1 MDDMQAYRVRKSL
14 GLVAAAAVAVLVV
27 GLAST
32 SRAQD
37 CNGALNITIPS
48 PMAVPPTG
56 PYLNVGD
63 STTVK
68 LNLGSGTISGGTE
81 ITLRH
86 LRYELDCN
94 HLFALGVPCTDQG
107 TIMSYDFTQTVAS
120 GGALVQ
126 CQGRTWT
133 ATAGSSANEVIFTPD
148 TPIVLPPEQS
158 ASPTLN
164 NCFIS
169 FQVKLEN
176 LESTSGPDADDTPQ
190 KVEVVA
196 GFSTVIADGHADAE
210 CDNGGASG
218 VSQSSGIFICP
229 SCTVDQCNLGCDTTT
244 GTCKPADV
252 STPCGDTDGNTC
264 TTAGCELSSGVG
276 VCVQTHLF
284 AENSTPCADSD
295 GNACTTAGCNGQGV
309 CDQNHGSKVCPPA
322 DECNQGC
329 DTTSGQ
335 CTPQASTPCTD
346 TDGNTCTTAGCEV
359 STTNAELGVCVQT
372 HLFASNSTPCA
383 DSDNNACTTAGC
395 DGQGVCD
402 QNHSGKVCPP
412 ADECNGGC
420 DTTSGLC
427 TPQASTP
434 CTDSDGNA
442 CTTAGCDGQGV
453 CDQNHSSKVCP
464 GADQCNGGCDT
475 TSGKCTPQ
483 TSTPCTDTD
492 GNTCTTAG
500 CEVSGANPELGVCV
514 QTHLFA
520 SNSTP
525 CADSDNNPCT
535 TAGCNGQG
543 VCEQNHSSKV
553 CPGADQCNKGCDT
566 TSGKCT
572 PQTSTPC
579 TDTDGNTCTTAGC
592 EVSGANPE
600 LGVCVQTHLFA
611 SNSTPCADSDG
622 NACTTAG
629 CNGQGVCDQNH
640 GSKVCPP
647 ADQCNKGCDTT
658 SGLCTPQAS
667 TPCTDTDGNTC
678 TTAGCEIS
686 TTNAE
691 LGVCVQTHLFASNS
705 TPCADSDGNACTTAG
720 CNGQG
725 VCDQNHSSKVCH
737 GA

>member
-1 MDDMQAYRVRKSL
+1 MRAYRVRKSL
-14 GLVAAAAVAVLVV
+14 RLVAAAAAAVLVV
-27 GLAST
+27 GLASPA
-32 SRAQD
+32 RAQD

-56 PYLNVGD
+56 PFLNVGD

-81 ITLRH
+81 ITLRR

-94 HLFALGVPCTDQG
+94 HSFALGVPCTDQG

-169 FQVKLEN
+169 FQVKLES
-176 LESTSGPDADDTPQ
+176 LEPSSGPNSDDTPE

-196 GFSTVIADGHADAE
+196 GFSTVLTSGHADAE

-218 VSQSSGIFICP
+218 VSQSSGIFTCP

-244 GTCKPADV
+244 GTCTPQQA
-252 STPCGDTDGNTC
+252 STPCGDTGGNGC

-284 AENSTPCADSD
+284 AENSTPCADTD

-309 CDQNHGSKVCPPA
+309 CDQNHSAKVCPPA

-335 CTPQASTPCTD
+335 CTPQ
-346 TDGNTCTTAGCEV
+346 
-359 STTNAELGVCVQT
+359 
-372 HLFASNSTPCA
+372 
-383 DSDNNACTTAGC
+383 
-395 DGQGVCD
+395 
-402 QNHSGKVCPP
+402 
-412 ADECNGGC
+412 
-420 DTTSGLC
+420 
-427 TPQASTP
+427 
-434 CTDSDGNA
+434 
-442 CTTAGCDGQGV
+442 
-453 CDQNHSSKVCP
+453 
-464 GADQCNGGCDT
+464 
-475 TSGKCTPQ
+475 

-500 CEVSGANPELGVCV
+500 CEASGPVGVCV
-514 QTHLFA
+514 QTHMFA

-525 CADSDNNPCT
+525 CADT
-535 TAGCNGQG
+535 
-543 VCEQNHSSKV
+543 
-553 CPGADQCNKGCDT
+553 
-566 TSGKCT
+566 
-572 PQTSTPC
+572 
-579 TDTDGNTCTTAGC
+579 
-592 EVSGANPE
+592 
-600 LGVCVQTHLFA
+600 
-611 SNSTPCADSDG
+611 DG

-629 CNGQGVCDQNH
+629 CDGQGVCDQSH
-640 GSKVCPP
+640 MMCTL
-647 ADQCNKGCDTT
+647 GCFTRT
-658 SGLCTPQAS
+658 PGFWALHPSVTQAVLGSGLPSC
-667 TPCTDTDGNTC
+667 GLVVN
-678 TTAGCEIS
+678 TTAS
-686 TTNAE
+686 A
-691 LGVCVQTHLFASNS
+691 
-705 TPCADSDGNACTTAG
+705 TPVS
-720 CNGQG
+720 
-725 VCDQNHSSKVCH
+725 VSV
-737 GA
+737 

>member
-1 MDDMQAYRVRKSL
+1 MQAHRVGQSL
-14 GLVAAAAVAVLVV
+14 GLVAGTAAALVLVV
-27 GLAST
+27 GFAAT
-32 SRAQD
+32 AHAQD

-68 LNLGSGTISGGTE
+68 LNLGSGTISGGTA
-81 ITLRH
+81 ITIRH

-120 GGALVQ
+120 AGALAQ
-126 CQGRTWT
+126 CQGLTWT
-133 ATAGSSANEVIFTPD
+133 ATAGSSANEVIFTPS
-148 TPIVLPPEQS
+148 TPIVLGPEVS
-158 ASPTLN
+158 ASPILN

-169 FQVKLEN
+169 FQVKLES
-176 LESTSGPDADDTPQ
+176 LEPTSGPDSDDTPQ

-196 GFSTVIADGHADAE
+196 GFSTVIANGHADAE

-229 SCTVDQCNLGCDTTT
+229 SCTVDECNLGCDTTT
-244 GTCKPADV
+244 GTCTPQQV
-252 STPCGDTDGNTC
+252 STPCADTDGNTC
-264 TTAGCELSSGVG
+264 TTAGCELSEVPGVTNPAAAASSVG

-295 GNACTTAGCNGQGV
+295 GNACTTAGCDGQGV

-383 DSDNNACTTAGC
+383 DSDGNAWTTAGC
-395 DGQGVCD
+395 NGQGVCD
-402 QNHSGKVCPP
+402 QNHG
-412 ADECNGGC
+412 
-420 DTTSGLC
+420 
-427 TPQASTP
+427 
-434 CTDSDGNA
+434 
-442 CTTAGCDGQGV
+442 
-453 CDQNHSSKVCP
+453 SKVCP
-464 GADQCNGGCDT
+464 GADQCNKGCDT
-475 TSGKCTPQ
+475 TSGLCTPQ

-520 SNSTP
+520 ENSTP
-525 CADSDNNPCT
+525 CADSDGNACT

-543 VCEQNHSSKV
+543 VCDQNHSSKV

-566 TSGKCT
+566 TSGLCT

-611 SNSTPCADSDG
+611 ENSTPCADSDG
-622 NACTTAG
+622 NA
-629 CNGQGVCDQNH
+629 
-640 GSKVCPP
+640 
-647 ADQCNKGCDTT
+647 
-658 SGLCTPQAS
+658 
-667 TPCTDTDGNTC
+667 
-678 TTAGCEIS
+678 
-686 TTNAE
+686 
-691 LGVCVQTHLFASNS
+691 
-705 TPCADSDGNACTTAG
+705 
-720 CNGQG
+720 
-725 VCDQNHSSKVCH
+725 
-737 GA
+737 

>member
-1 MDDMQAYRVRKSL
+1 MRAYRVRKSL
-14 GLVAAAAVAVLVV
+14 RLVAAAAAAVLVV

-48 PMAVPPTG
+48 PKAVPPTG

-68 LNLGSGTISGGTE
+68 LNLGSGSITGGTQ
-81 ITLRH
+81 ITLRR

-133 ATAGSSANEVIFTPD
+133 ATAGGSANEVVFTPD

-169 FQVKLEN
+169 FQVKLES
-176 LESTSGPDADDTPQ
+176 LEPSSGPNSDDTPE

-196 GFSTVIADGHADAE
+196 GFSTVLSGGHADAE

-218 VSQSSGIFICP
+218 VSQSSGIFTCP

-244 GTCKPADV
+244 GTCTPQQA
-252 STPCGDTDGNTC
+252 STPCADTDGNGC

-284 AENSTPCADSD
+284 AENSTPCADTD

-309 CDQNHGSKVCPPA
+309 CDQNHSAKVCPGV
-322 DECNQGC
+322 DECNKGC

-335 CTPQASTPCTD
+335 CTPQT
-346 TDGNTCTTAGCEV
+346 
-359 STTNAELGVCVQT
+359 
-372 HLFASNSTPCA
+372 
-383 DSDNNACTTAGC
+383 
-395 DGQGVCD
+395 
-402 QNHSGKVCPP
+402 
-412 ADECNGGC
+412 
-420 DTTSGLC
+420 
-427 TPQASTP
+427 STP
-434 CTDSDGNA
+434 CTDS
-442 CTTAGCDGQGV
+442 
-453 CDQNHSSKVCP
+453 
-464 GADQCNGGCDT
+464 
-475 TSGKCTPQ
+475 
-483 TSTPCTDTD
+483 D

-500 CEVSGANPELGVCV
+500 CEVSG
-514 QTHLFA
+514 T
-520 SNSTP
+520 
-525 CADSDNNPCT
+525 
-535 TAGCNGQG
+535 
-543 VCEQNHSSKV
+543 
-553 CPGADQCNKGCDT
+553 
-566 TSGKCT
+566 
-572 PQTSTPC
+572 
-579 TDTDGNTCTTAGC
+579 
-592 EVSGANPE
+592 NPE

-640 GSKVCPP
+640 STKVCPGV
-647 ADQCNKGCDTT
+647 DECNKGCDTT
-658 SGLCTPQAS
+658 SGQCTPQTS
-667 TPCTDTDGNTC
+667 TPCTDSDGNTC
-678 TTAGCEIS
+678 TTAGCEVS
-686 TTNAE
+686 GTNPE
-691 LGVCVQTHLFASNS
+691 LGVCVQTHMFASNS
-705 TPCADSDGNACTTAG
+705 TPCADSDNNACTTAG

-725 VCDQNHSSKVCH
+725 TCDQTHMVIQSTSNCANPIVGAATDCTVLELDGSKVDITGPPGGIVGDICIGPNGH
-737 GA
+737 LSITGSEFVTGEVRLAAGATFSKSGSGTVGSVETGQDLSAEINAAIAASADAAGRACTVNLTSIKSSTTINATGGGTAPTVVCVGDVV